1 MLNLTYS
8 YRIYPGLDQ
17 EAQMLDWLEQCR
29 RVYNYALAERKDWI
43 NSRKC
48 WVNACRINQEYII
61 PADTPYPDYY
71 KQQNALTRAKEE
83 IPELKAVHSQ
93 VLQDALKRLDQS
105 FKLRQER
112 GFGFP
117 RFKKFGQYRSFVFP
131 QFKSNPVNG
140 LEAAVA
146 TTRKT
151 PTPVPYGGKPTYRTG
166 SATRC
171 LIKLPKVG
179 AMPINLHR
187 PIPEGFEV
195 KQVRVVF
202 KSSGW
207 YAQLMLQADVAVPD
221 VMPQGQPIGIDLG
234 LEKFLAVST
243 GELVERPRFFVDLQS
258 QLRWLQRKLRNKQK
272 DSANYRKVQAK
283 IRQLHEHIHNVRRE
297 FHFLTAHSLCDIA
310 GMIFAEDLNLKMTSR
325 GMLAKHCLDAA
336 WGSFL
341 EILKWVAWKRGVY
354 FAKVDPNGTSQ
365 TCPQCGAHT
374 GKKELSERVHHCSE
388 CEYVT
393 DRDVAA
399 AQVVMQRGL
408 VFVADGQSV
417 IRPVEEGCLGTPM
430 KQEAPIARKGSPR
443 YTRKG

>member
-1 MLNLTYS
+1 MVKICENIDMLNLTYS
-8 YRIYPGLDQ
+8 YRIYPCLDR
-17 EAQMLDWLEQCR
+17 EAKMLDWLEQCR

-48 WVNACRINQEYII
+48 LVNACSIKQEYII
-61 PADTPYPDYY
+61 PADAPYPDYY
-71 KQQNALTRAKEE
+71 KQQNALTKAKEA

-93 VLQDALKRLDQS
+93 VLQDALKRLDKS
-105 FKLRQER
+105 FKFMQER

-140 LEAAVA
+140 FETAVA
-146 TTRKT
+146 PLGET
-151 PTPVPYGGKPTYRTG
+151 PRP
-166 SATRC
+166 RC

-187 PIPEGFEV
+187 PIPDGFEV

-207 YAQLMLQADVAVPD
+207 YAQLILQADVSAPD
-221 VMPQGQPIGIDLG
+221 VMPHGEPIGIDLG

-258 QLRWLQRKLRNKQK
+258 KLRWLQRKLRNKK
-272 DSANYRKVQAK
+272 KGSANYRKIQAR
-283 IRQLHEHIHNVRRE
+283 IRRLHERIHNIRRE

-341 EILKWVAWKRGVY
+341 EILKWVSWKRGVY

-374 GKKELSERVHHCSE
+374 GKKDLSERVHHCSE
-388 CEYVT
+388 CGYTT

-408 VFVADGQSV
+408 VFVADGQSA
-417 IRPVEEGCLGTPM
+417 ILPVEEGCLGTPM
-430 KQEAPIARKGSPR
+430 KQETLRSDLGKPALYP
-443 YTRKG
+443 

>member
-43 NSRKC
+43 CSRKC
-48 WVNACRINQEYII
+48 RVDACSIRQEYII

-71 KQQNALTRAKEE
+71 KQQNALTKAKEA

-93 VLQDALKRLDQS
+93 VLQDALKRLDKS
-105 FKLRQER
+105 FKFMQER

-131 QFKSNPVNG
+131 QFKSNPING
-140 LEAAVA
+140 FEL
-146 TTRKT
+146 
-151 PTPVPYGGKPTYRTG
+151 
-166 SATRC
+166 
-171 LIKLPKVG
+171 KLPKIG
-179 AMPINLHR
+179 AVPINLHR

-202 KSSGW
+202 KASGW
-207 YAQLMLQADVAVPD
+207 YAQLILQADVSVPD
-221 VMPQGQPIGIDLG
+221 VLPHGQPIGIDLG

-258 QLRWLQRKLRNKQK
+258 QLRWLQRKLRNKK
-272 DSANYRKVQAK
+272 KGSANYKKAQAK
-283 IRQLHEHIHNVRRE
+283 VRLLHEHIHNVRRE
-297 FHFLTAHSLCDIA
+297 FHFLTAHKLCNIA
-310 GMIFAEDLNLKMTSR
+310 GMIFAEDLNFKMTSH
-325 GMLAKHCLDAA
+325 GVLAKHCLDAG
-336 WGSFL
+336 WGQFL

-374 GKKELSERVHHCSE
+374 GKKELSERVHRCDE
-388 CEYVT
+388 CGYIT

-399 AQVVMQRGL
+399 AQVVEQRGL
-408 VFVADGQSV
+408 LAVGQTV
-417 IRPVEEGCLGTPM
+417 LLPVEE
-430 KQEAPIARKGSPR
+430 SS
-443 YTRKG
+443 